1 MNNKKNMQQVLNIG
15 LAIVGIG
22 FVIAFA
28 LCGYALATG
37 DETIK
42 FVFPRACSL
51 LAVVAITLGY
61 AKCVLYGECPVFT
74 LGAALILLGITLIW
88 LYNNFSFI
96 AFGVLGGI
104 AILAGALVCIANLV
118 QVIRRHV
125 A

>member
-1 MNNKKNMQQVLNIG
+1 MNNKNMQKVLNIG

-22 FVIAFA
+22 FVVAFA

-51 LAVVAITLGY
+51 LAVVAITLGF

-74 LGAALILLGITLIW
+74 LGAAVILLGITLIW
-88 LYNNFSFI
+88 LYNDFSLI
-96 AFGVLGGI
+96 TFGVLGGV

-118 QVIRRHV
+118 QVIRQHV